1 MRTKVNNNHWRLMF
15 AVNSHPRCE
24 TSKAT
29 RKPKS
34 DRPSEGWKS
43 QLGSNHNL
51 VPTKKY
57 TEKYLSLTRSKY
69 QVFRRIYFGR
79 KKLRQTQDGEFSTEF
94 NLIRMKNYPKSIRFH
109 PTSIKICVFLI
120 KMNKDVPWSLTS
132 ETAPSVLQST
142 CPSSSSSETF
152 SWAVWRRPLCIPF

>member
-69 QVFRRIYFGR
+69 QVFRRIFFRR

-94 NLIRMKNYPKSIRFH
+94 NLIEIKKQFRKN
-109 PTSIKICVFLI
+109 CVFLI
-120 KMNKDVPWSLTS
+120 KMNKNVPWSLTS